1 MDGITLGDLVSVAG
15 FDPVS
20 AWGDVS
26 CLLVKSTSAEGRA
39 PMASTSADGTFALDT
54 AEILLGQHL
63 LNGYASPGSVVVPL
77 KKSGRNQ
84 FTDVVV
90 GRSASADIRLSDASV
105 SKVHA
110 YLLAPP
116 QGGGP
121 WRLRDAAS
129 TNGTY
134 VAGVR
139 LHAGGRGAMLA
150 PTDEIRFGSV
160 DAAFLDAQALAALIA
175 YVDEA
180 LKATK
185 PEADDT
191 DPIPRP
197 RDMLE

>member
-15 FDPVS
+15 FDPVA
-20 AWGDVS
+20 AWGDVP
-26 CLLVKSTSAEGRA
+26 CLLVKSHEGGRA

-54 AEILLGQHL
+54 AELLLGQHL

-84 FTDVVV
+84 FTDLVV
-90 GRSASADIRLSDASV
+90 GRSASADVRLSDSGV

-116 QGGGP
+116 QAGGE

-139 LHAGGRGAMLA
+139 LHVGGRGAMLS
-150 PTDEIRFGSV
+150 PTDEIRFGTV
-160 DAAFLDAQALAALIA
+160 DAAFLDAHALLALIA
-175 YVDEA
+175 YVEEA
-180 LKATK
+180 LGTAKR
-185 PEADDT
+185 EADDT
-191 DPIPRP
+191 DPVPRP